1 MTTTI
6 DKTEEAV
13 RIRRWTRRSASTLFM
28 ATFFL
33 TLLISYPRFGIWDTY
48 RRFQVTE
55 AIWQQVPPVLE
66 EDIANRQ
73 VVVGVNG
80 TPHYWYGMGQS
91 IFMLPGD
98 IIARTLVGGVP
109 GDESKEAQEIFL
121 VIILTFPFFS
131 AASVVIAFLT
141 LKELGFRLR
150 VAFVGALAFFFGTTF
165 LHYTQ
170 IHQENIHVTFLI
182 LCAYYQFTLWLK
194 NERWLH
200 LALAGGL
207 LGTLLLLRL
216 TTAADIIGAGLFAL
230 LSLLS
235 RHGVADE
242 APNSRLVG
250 RLRQIWPKIL
260 TLGGTLAA
268 GLGIF
273 FLIDR
278 LYQYKRFGSWT
289 NTYLDVFKQQA
300 HSGVFDTA
308 FNYQMTPEQLPPN
321 WPTSGKPL
329 EAILGVLFSPEKS
342 VFLYDPLLLVLFAVV
357 VLRGFR
363 LDRPGEIHFRRN
375 WLISCLVSFVIY
387 LIGYAN
393 LEFWG
398 GDWAWGARYHLSPVQ
413 LACLLVVPLL
423 LEKIMGEAHSMNEK
437 SERQPGF
444 SFNGLWKVGL
454 LGLLGYTLVLQVAST
469 TLLQSVE
476 TIQQKCGV
484 GTDFR
489 FAQRFVNIFDL
500 IVQGKLTHFDF
511 PCAWRNGFLGREGDL
526 GYTVTFLP
534 FSLNSP
540 LQILIIGI
548 WLLLVGFCLLPLYR
562 LWKRLE
568 RANKTISAASQF

>member
-1 MTTTI
+1 MITTL
-6 DKTEEAV
+6 DKTEEAK
-13 RIRRWTRRSASTLFM
+13 RWTRQIASTLFM
-28 ATFFL
+28 ATFFV

-66 EDIANRQ
+66 EDIQNRQ

-98 IIARTLVGGVP
+98 IIARTLVGGAS
-109 GDESKEAQEIFL
+109 GDASKESQEIFL

-150 VAFVGALAFFFGTTF
+150 VAFAGALAFFFGTTF

-170 IHQENIHVTFLI
+170 IHQENIHVTFLV
-182 LCAYYQFTLWLK
+182 LCAYYQLTLWLK
-194 NERWLH
+194 RERWLH
-200 LALAGGL
+200 LALASGL

-216 TTAADIIGAGLFAL
+216 TTAADIIGAGLFTL
-230 LSLLS
+230 LGLLNKPETTGEGEHQE
-235 RHGVADE
+235 RVV
-242 APNSRLVG
+242 RFRQLV
-250 RLRQIWPKIL
+250 PKIL
-260 TLGGTLAA
+260 TLGATFAA
-268 GLGIF
+268 GLGF
-273 FLIDR
+273 FFIIDR

-289 NTYLDVFKQQA
+289 NTYLDVFREQA
-300 HSGVFDTA
+300 HSGVFDPA
-308 FNYQMTPEQLPPN
+308 FNYQMTPQQLPAN

-342 VFLYDPLLLVLFAVV
+342 VFLYDPLLLVLLVV
-357 VLRGFR
+357 VVARGFR
-363 LDRPGEIHFRRN
+363 LDLPGGISFRRN

-387 LIGYAN
+387 LAGYAN

-413 LACLLVVPLL
+413 LACLLVVPLF
-423 LEKIMGEAHSMNEK
+423 LEKLMGDSQAEGEK
-437 SERQPGF
+437 LAGARL
-444 SFNGLWKVGL
+444 NKLWKAGL
-454 LGLLGYTLVLQVAST
+454 IGLIGYTLLLQVAST
-469 TLLQSVE
+469 ILLQSVE

-484 GTDFR
+484 GTNFR

-500 IVQGKLTHFDF
+500 LLQGKLTHFDYS
-511 PCAWRNGFLGREGDL
+511 CAWYNGFLGREGDL
-526 GYTVTFLP
+526 GYVVTFLP

-540 LQILIIGI
+540 LQLLIIGI
-548 WLLLVGFCLLPLYR
+548 WLLLVVFCLLPLYR
-562 LWKRLE
+562 LWRRL
-568 RANKTISAASQF
+568 AQVNKAASATSQF